1 VLQSAARSREAAL
14 TMSFQEGDPV
24 LLVDRSGRR
33 RLIRLRSG
41 ARFHSNKGTVEHAD
55 ILGAEHGALIRT
67 STGAP
72 FTIWRP
78 RLADY
83 VVEMTRHSGVIYPKD
98 AGVILLWGDIGPG
111 MTVLEAGLGSG
122 ALSLY
127 LLRAVG
133 QTGKVVSYETRA
145 DFIPLAKKNIEGFQG
160 PAANHLIR
168 ERDVTEPIVD
178 GPLDRVVLD
187 VPEPWRAVPSAL
199 DALVPGGMFLSYNP
213 SIVQVQQT
221 VETLGACGWFEAP
234 EVLETL
240 YRPWKVEG
248 QAVRPEQTMVGHTG
262 FIVIAR
268 RLARP
273 WARAQRFEPLPE
285 QSRNP

>member
-1 VLQSAARSREAAL
+1 
-14 TMSFQEGDPV
+14 MSFHEHDPV

-33 RLIRLRSG
+33 RLIRLHSG
-41 ARFHSNKGTVEHAD
+41 ARFHSNKGTVEHQE
-55 ILGAEHGALIRT
+55 ILGAEHGTLIRT

-72 FTIWRP
+72 FTVWRP

-83 VVEMTRHSGVIYPKD
+83 VIEMTRHSGVIYPKD
-98 AGVILLWGDIGPG
+98 AGVILLWGDIAPG

-133 QTGKVVSYETRA
+133 EQGKLISYETRA
-145 DFIPLAKKNIEGFQG
+145 DFIPLAVKNIEGFQG
-160 PAANHLIR
+160 PPANHLIR
-168 ERDVTEPIVD
+168 ERNITEPIED
-178 GPLDRVVLD
+178 APLDRVVLD
-187 VPEPWRAVPSAL
+187 VPEPWGAIPAIME
-199 DALVPGGMFLSYNP
+199 ALVPGGIFLSYNP

-221 VETLGACGWFEAP
+221 VETLSSCGWFEAP

-262 FIVIAR
+262 FIVVAR

-273 WARAQRFEPLPE
+273 WARATRFEPEPEIEQPE

>member
-1 VLQSAARSREAAL
+1 MA
-14 TMSFQEGDPV
+14 FQEGESV

-33 RLIRLRSG
+33 RLVRLRAG

-55 ILGAEHGALIRT
+55 ILDAEQGALIRT

-72 FTIWRP
+72 FTVWRP
-78 RLADY
+78 RLSDY
-83 VVEMTRHSGVIYPKD
+83 VLEMTRHSGVIYPKD

-133 QTGKVVSYETRA
+133 ETGRVISYETRE
-145 DFIPLAKKNIEGFQG
+145 DFVDLARRNIEGFQG
-160 PAANHLIR
+160 PPANHLIR
-168 ERDVTEPIVD
+168 VRDVNETIED

-187 VPEPWRAVPSAL
+187 VPEPWRAIPGSVEAL
-199 DALVPGGMFLSYNP
+199 IPGGLFLSYNP

-221 VETLGACGWFEAP
+221 VSALSSSGWFEAP
-234 EVLETL
+234 EALETL
-240 YRPWKVEG
+240 YRPWKVDG

-262 FIVIAR
+262 FIVVAR
-268 RLARP
+268 RLAKP
-273 WARAQRFEPLPE
+273 WARGARASPLPE
-285 QSRNP
+285 SEPSAPGG

>member
-1 VLQSAARSREAAL
+1 MA
-14 TMSFQEGDPV
+14 FQEGESV

-33 RLIRLRSG
+33 RLVRLKAG
-41 ARFHSNKGTVEHAD
+41 ARFHSSKGTVEHTD
-55 ILGAEHGALIRT
+55 LLNAENGALIRT

-78 RLADY
+78 RLSDY
-83 VVEMTRHSGVIYPKD
+83 VLEMTRHSGVIYPKD

-133 QTGKVVSYETRA
+133 QTGRVFSYETRE
-145 DFIPLAKKNIEGFQG
+145 DFIELARKNIDGFQG
-160 PAANHLIR
+160 PPSNHFIR
-168 ERDVTEPIVD
+168 LRDVNASIKD

-187 VPEPWRAVPSAL
+187 LPEPWRAIPSSV
-199 DALVPGGMFLSYNP
+199 DALTPGGLFLSYNP
-213 SIVQVQQT
+213 SIVQAQQT
-221 VETLGACGWFEAP
+221 VETLNACGWFESP

-248 QAVRPEQTMVGHTG
+248 PAVRPEQTMVGHTG
-262 FIVIAR
+262 FIVVAR

-273 WARAQRFEPLPE
+273 WARGARAAIQQE
-285 QSRNP
+285 SGSDA

>member
-1 VLQSAARSREAAL
+1 MA
-14 TMSFQEGDPV
+14 FQEGESV

-33 RLIRLRSG
+33 RLVRLRSG
-41 ARFHSNKGTVEHAD
+41 ARFHSNKGTVEHNDLFSAD
-55 ILGAEHGALIRT
+55 QGALIRT

-72 FTIWRP
+72 FTVWRP
-78 RLADY
+78 RLSDY
-83 VVEMTRHSGVIYPKD
+83 VLEMTRHSGVIYPKD

-133 QTGKVVSYETRA
+133 QTGRVISYETRD
-145 DFIPLAKKNIEGFQG
+145 DFVELARRNIAGFQG
-160 PAANHLIR
+160 PPSNHVIR
-168 ERDVTEPIVD
+168 VRDVNEPIPD
-178 GPLDRVVLD
+178 APLDRVILD
-187 VPEPWRAVPSAL
+187 VPEPWRAVPASVTAL
-199 DALVPGGMFLSYNP
+199 TAGGLFLSYNP

-221 VETLGACGWFEAP
+221 VETLSASGWFEAP

-262 FIVIAR
+262 FIVVAR
-268 RLARP
+268 RLAKP
-273 WARAQRFEPLPE
+273 WARGARKQEQEP
-285 QSRNP
+285 QSASEPRP

>member
-1 VLQSAARSREAAL
+1 MA
-14 TMSFQEGDPV
+14 FQEGESV

-33 RLIRLRSG
+33 RLLRLRAG
-41 ARFHSNKGTVEHAD
+41 ARFHSSKGTVEHVD
-55 ILGAEHGALIRT
+55 LLDAEQGALVRT

-78 RLADY
+78 RLSDY
-83 VVEMTRHSGVIYPKD
+83 VLEMTRHSGVIYPKD

-111 MTVLEAGLGSG
+111 MIVLEAGLGSG
-122 ALSLY
+122 ALTLY

-133 QTGKVVSYETRA
+133 QTGRVISYETRE
-145 DFIPLAKKNIEGFQG
+145 DFVDLARKNINGFQG
-160 PAANHLIR
+160 PPANHVIR
-168 ERDVTEPIVD
+168 VRDVNGVIED
-178 GPLDRVVLD
+178 APLDRVVLD
-187 VPEPWRAVPSAL
+187 VPEPWRAIPSCVEAL
-199 DALVPGGMFLSYNP
+199 SPGGLFLTYNP

-221 VETLGACGWFEAP
+221 VETLNACGWFEAP

-268 RLARP
+268 RLAKP
-273 WARAQRFEPLPE
+273 WARGARAAVQQETERARE
-285 QSRNP
+285 

>member
-1 VLQSAARSREAAL
+1 MA
-14 TMSFQEGDPV
+14 FQEGESV

-33 RLIRLRSG
+33 RLVRLRSG

-55 ILGAEHGALIRT
+55 LLGAEQGALIRT

-72 FTIWRP
+72 FTVWRP
-78 RLADY
+78 RLSDY
-83 VVEMTRHSGVIYPKD
+83 VLEMTRHSGVIYPKD

-133 QTGKVVSYETRA
+133 ETGRVISYETRE
-145 DFIPLAKKNIEGFQG
+145 DFVDLARRNIDGFQG
-160 PAANHLIR
+160 APTNHVIR
-168 ERDVTEPIVD
+168 IRDVTEPIED
-178 GPLDRVVLD
+178 SPLDRVVLD
-187 VPEPWRAVPSAL
+187 VPEPWRAIPGAVEAL
-199 DALVPGGMFLSYNP
+199 APGGLFLSYNP

-221 VETLGACGWFEAP
+221 VEGLNACGWFEAA

-240 YRPWKVEG
+240 YRPWKVDG

-262 FIVIAR
+262 FIVVAR
-268 RLARP
+268 RLAKP
-273 WARAQRFEPLPE
+273 WARGDRNQEQASQPASEPRP
-285 QSRNP
+285 